1 MSHIVDAMPWVSA
14 HMTVER
20 SNAVIARDV
29 AIATVSA
36 TNATKATSPAV
47 ARIRVALAWEA
58 VVGGDSDRAGRGRF
72 VAMRIS
78 RPIAK

>member
-47 ARIRVALAWEA
+47 ARIRVALRGKPWLGVIPTALVEA
-58 VVGGDSDRAGRGRF
+58 ALL
-72 VAMRIS
+72 
-78 RPIAK
+78 P